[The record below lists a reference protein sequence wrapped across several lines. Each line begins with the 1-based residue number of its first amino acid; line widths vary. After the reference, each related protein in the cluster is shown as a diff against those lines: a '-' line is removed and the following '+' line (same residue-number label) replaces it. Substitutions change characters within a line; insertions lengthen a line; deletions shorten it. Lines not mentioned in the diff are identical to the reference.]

1 MLDGNEQRIRMV
13 YSLLFSLPGTPVLF
27 YGEEIGMG
35 ENLAID
41 GRLSVR
47 SPMQWTDE
55 RNGGFS
61 QAAPSRLGRPVVEGR
76 FGPMAV
82 NVAAQRRDPDS
93 LLNWMERTIRRR
105 RETPELGW
113 GAWEVLETDEPAV
126 LALMCEW
133 QERVVVTLHNLGEEP
148 CVVRVKL
155 GRDLPEGSLLHDLLE
170 VGSPSVQEFAGDV
183 VETKLEGFGYRWFRL
198 QQPGQPTAP

>member
-1 MLDGNEQRIRMV
+1 
-13 YSLLFSLPGTPVLF
+13 
-27 YGEEIGMG
+27 MG

-61 QAAPSRLGRPVVEGR
+61 QAEPKRLGRPVVEGR
-76 FGPMAV
+76 FGPLAV

-93 LLNWMERTIRRR
+93 LLNWMERMIRRR

-113 GAWEVLETDEPAV
+113 GAWQVLDTDVSAV
-126 LALMCEW
+126 LAILCEW
-133 QERVVVTLHNLGEEP
+133 EERMVVTLHNLGEEP
-148 CVVRVKL
+148 CIVRVSL
-155 GRDLPEGSLLHDLLE
+155 GRDLPGGSSLHDLLAE
-170 VGSPSVQEFAGDV
+170 PSPSVHGVDGDV
-183 VETKLEGFGYRWFRL
+183 VEAKLEGFGVRWFRL
-198 QQPGQPTAP
+198 QPPGQPTAP